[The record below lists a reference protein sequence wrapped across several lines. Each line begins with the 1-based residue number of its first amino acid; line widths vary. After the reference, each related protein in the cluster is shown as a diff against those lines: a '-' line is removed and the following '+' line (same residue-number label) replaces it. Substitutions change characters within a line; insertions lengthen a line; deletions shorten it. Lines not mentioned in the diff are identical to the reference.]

1 MAVLWWVIAVLVAGF
16 ALVRLTGAERGTPL
30 VQLLAYTPYA
40 AVAALLAGAA
50 AALDGAWAPAAVCLA
65 GGAILAAVVVPRLMP
80 GRRAGAGVRLRVMT
94 ANLLYDRGDV
104 RALLEQAK
112 VDDVDVLALQELS
125 RGALEELDRA
135 GVGGLL
141 PFRSACPKSRGF
153 GSAVFSRHPIV
164 SDPGHEPVRRL
175 PSGVQQAMA
184 TVLVPGA
191 GPVLVESAHPCAPH
205 PGRTGG
211 WARDLAAQPPAG
223 SGPAPRVLLGDFNST
238 LDHGPLR
245 RLLRTGYRDAAA
257 GRGRGLLPTWP
268 FRGATRLLRLL
279 PVTIDHVLVD
289 RRIGVRA
296 VATRVTP
303 GSDHRAVV
311 AELTIPMSYSV

>member
-16 ALVRLTGAERGTPL
+16 TLVRLTGAERGTPL

-40 AVAALLAGAA
+40 AVAALVAGAA
-50 AALDGAWAPAAVCLA
+50 AALGGARVPAAVCLA
-65 GGAILAAVVVPRLMP
+65 GGAALAAVVAPRLVP
-80 GRRAGAGVRLRVMT
+80 GRRAGAGGAGVRLRVMT

-104 RALLEQAK
+104 QALLEQAK

-141 PFRSACPKSRGF
+141 PFRSAHPTSRGF
-153 GSAVFSRHPIV
+153 GSAVFSRHPIA

-175 PSGVQQAMA
+175 SSGARQAVA

-211 WARDLAAQPPAG
+211 WARDLATQPPAG
-223 SGPAPRVLLGDFNST
+223 SGAAPRVLLGDFNAT

-268 FRGATRLLRLL
+268 LRGAARLLRLL

-289 RRIGVRA
+289 QRIGVCA
-296 VATRVTP
+296 VATRITP

-311 AELTIPMSYSV
+311 AELTIPT